1 MLTPPPF
8 LPPWLTHDEIDDLCR
23 PLRQR
28 SAQARFLARLPNVVA
43 VPRRPDGL
51 PLVMRKQIE
60 AAAPLSHTAHP
71 SVGPDWSKVR

>member
-28 SAQARFLARLPNVVA
+28 SAQARFLARLLNVVA

-51 PLVMRKQIE
+51 PLVMRKQVE
-60 AAAPLSHTAHP
+60 AAPPLSHADHT

>member
-28 SAQARFLARLPNVVA
+28 SAQARFLARLLNVVA

-51 PLVMRKQIE
+51 PLVMRRQLE
-60 AAAPLSHTAHP
+60 ATAHPSHTDHP